1 LHDFVEAYHHRELLN
16 GFYLT
21 IGLSYRNRY
30 SIEGYDATSIINEVI
45 EEDDPL
51 VFDNFQAVMSEVR
64 IAYTPGQRYMREPN
78 RKVVLGSSYP
88 TFQLTYKKGW
98 NGVFG
103 SDVNF
108 DYMEFLIKQN
118 LTLGT
123 LGNSN
128 YTLQVGKF
136 TNTKAL
142 HYLDVKRFRESDQ
155 YLYSTPLYS
164 FQLLDTSLYATDY
177 YFEAHWIHH
186 FNGALINNIP
196 FVKKLGIRAVAGAGV
211 MWVKES
217 NYRHEELFAGIELI
231 FKLGRRRRLRLGGYG
246 VIGESSNSPFTT
258 GWKVSFDIIDTWK
271 REWSY

>member
-1 LHDFVEAYHHRELLN
+1 
-16 GFYLT
+16 
-21 IGLSYRNRY
+21 
-30 SIEGYDATSIINEVI
+30 
-45 EEDDPL
+45 
-51 VFDNFQAVMSEVR
+51 
-64 IAYTPGQRYMREPN
+64 
-78 RKVVLGSSYP
+78 
-88 TFQLTYKKGW
+88 
-98 NGVFG
+98 
-103 SDVNF
+103 
-108 DYMEFLIKQN
+108 
-118 LTLGT
+118 
-123 LGNSN
+123 
-128 YTLQVGKF
+128 LQVGKF

-196 FVKKLGIRAVAGAGV
+196 FVKKLGVRAVAGAGL

-217 NYRHEELFAGIELI
+217 NYRHEEVFAGIERI

-271 REWSY
+271 RDWSY